1 MAEFNFEN
9 MDIDNMDIQWLPK
22 QGRKSAAPITYSVG
36 QDGMASLRL
45 SKDFMEKH
53 LKEASHV
60 AITYHEKYEALL
72 MKVANPDADQEV
84 ARAITRKKK
93 NGTDVNTGSG
103 TVNFKIDNV
112 FPSHLEKVEIPDSK
126 ILSKGNVIIAALPNA
141 ADSDS

>member
-22 QGRKSAAPITYSVG
+22 QGRKPAAPITYIVNK
-36 QDGMASLRL
+36 DGMASLRL
-45 SKDFMEKH
+45 SKDFMKKH
-53 LKEASHV
+53 LKEASFV
-60 AITYHEKYEALL
+60 AITYEKEYEALL
-72 MKVANPDADQEV
+72 MKVASPDTDQEV

-103 TVNFKIDNV
+103 TINFKIDDV
-112 FPSHLEKVEIPDSK
+112 FPEHLEKVEIPDCK

-141 ADSDS
+141 TGSDS